1 MKILSVSSDRTVF
14 EQGSAVRSR
23 ILEYGRLVD
32 EFHIIVFSK
41 RNAGF
46 ADTSFP
52 PNIFLYP
59 TKSRSKWG
67 YIPGALKC
75 AARMKVKGV
84 RVDVVTA
91 QDPFESG
98 IAAFFLARVFQ
109 AKLHLQ
115 IHTDLFSPHFAEES
129 FINRIRVRVA
139 KFLIPRAD
147 AIRVVSERIKVSL
160 EGIMRAHTPI
170 TVLPIFVDTKAIAEA
185 PITTDLKNEYPQ
197 FDTHILMASRLSP
210 EKDISLALV
219 ALSHLVLQYPKT
231 GLIIVGSGGEEAHLK
246 SIGERHAL
254 SGHVVFE
261 GWKKDLA
268 SCMKTADVFLVTS
281 TYEGYGMTV
290 IEALAAGCPVVM
302 TDVGCA
308 REIVRD
314 GENGLI
320 IPVGDREKLEHAL
333 ACVISGETKLKTFL
347 PRLLIK
353 EEYLAAYKKSWED
366 AAHAR

>member
-32 EFHIIVFSK
+32 EFRIIVFAKKSL
-41 RNAGF
+41 GF
-46 ADTSFP
+46 VETSFP

-98 IAAFFLARVFQ
+98 IAAFLLARIFQ

-115 IHTDLFSPHFAEES
+115 IHTDLFSPHFREES
-129 FINRIRVRVA
+129 FMNRIRVRVA

-147 AIRVVSERIKVSL
+147 AIRVVSKRIEDSLSKVKSQKSKVS
-160 EGIMRAHTPI
+160 
-170 TVLPIFVDTKAIAEA
+170 VLPIFVDTKAIEEV
-185 PITTDLKNEYPQ
+185 PITTDLKKKYSEL
-197 FDTHILMASRLSP
+197 DMHILMASRLSP
-210 EKDISLALV
+210 EKNIPLAISAMKGIV
-219 ALSHLVLQYPKT
+219 ARYPKA
-231 GLIIVGSGGEEAHLK
+231 GLIVVGEGTEESRLK
-246 SIGERHAL
+246 EFAGQVGL
-254 SGHVVFE
+254 SEHIIFE
-261 GWKKDLA
+261 GWKKDLV
-268 SCMKTADVFLVTS
+268 SYLKTADVFLLTS
-281 TYEGYGMTV
+281 NYEGYGMTI

-308 REIVRD
+308 GEVVRE

-320 IPVGDREKLEHAL
+320 VPVGDREKLERAL
-333 ACVISGETKLKTFL
+333 AQFISGEVKLEASL
-347 PRLLIK
+347 PRLLTK

-366 AAHAR
+366 VLR